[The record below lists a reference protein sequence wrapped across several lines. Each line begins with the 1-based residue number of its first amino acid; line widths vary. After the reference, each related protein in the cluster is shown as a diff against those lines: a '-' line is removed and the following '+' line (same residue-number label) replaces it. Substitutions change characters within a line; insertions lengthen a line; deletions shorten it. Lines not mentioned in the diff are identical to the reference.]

1 MEEIVNLV
9 GSDSSASDI
18 SDRIKDVLYAKA
30 AERINTIRPTVGASM
45 FDDQQAIRGS
55 RIMGY
60 IRHDER

>member
-18 SDRIKDVLYAKA
+18 SDRIKDILYAKA

-45 FDDQQAIRGS
+45 FGDEQQSEDQ
-55 RIMGY
+55 
-60 IRHDER
+60 E

>member
-45 FDDQQAIRGS
+45 FDDQQQS
-55 RIMGY
+55 E
-60 IRHDER
+60 DQE